1 MILWLLALAALRPV
15 GDVSCCFKA
24 HTSCMH
30 LDACPQVVSISSGST
45 SRRGKGGGEFTG
57 NRTWVSKYPAQR
69 ANHCTMNSA
78 QRATSQWADTVLRAI
93 IGDNLIRHL
102 GFVKHCLQ
110 VSVLWCSCINHN
122 AKRCSCFAIIISK
135 NVILYRTYL
144 LNTVRWMLA
153 IASRCC

>member
-1 MILWLLALAALRPV
+1 MNQYWYRCVEGREEKAEFHKFLWSLFSDFVIYLVIRV
-15 GDVSCCFKA
+15 CGV
-24 HTSCMH
+24 
-30 LDACPQVVSISSGST
+30 
-45 SRRGKGGGEFTG
+45 FTG
-57 NRTWVSKYPAQR
+57 SRTRVSEYPAQR